1 MPGALNSSD
10 WVVDSKGKVISRG
23 VTSCAGMLLHFYWP
37 GGLNCADCN
46 EVVNESS
53 HTGSSCRYVDW
64 ALLPLSTRV

>member
-10 WVVDSKGKVISRG
+10 WVVDSKGKVISRR

-53 HTGSSCRYVDW
+53 HTK
-64 ALLPLSTRV
+64 LSLCGLGAVAFIH